1 MADDSEK
8 TEDPTPKRR
17 REAREKGQVLKS
29 KEVNTA
35 ALVLIS
41 AYSLSWFG
49 KKIYTN
55 LYKLFVQTLEELPY
69 TNLTQ
74 ALAIKY
80 FFRFTLIM
88 IMTVIPILIAV
99 FITAAL
105 VELLQVG
112 VLFTTKT
119 LKPDLNK
126 INPIKGFKRIIS
138 LKSVV
143 ELVKGF
149 VKTLLIGWI
158 AYTVLR
164 DNMGHIISTIREPPI
179 SSFALV
185 GDLVLKISKKVAGT
199 MIVIACIDYFYQ
211 RWEFEK
217 SLKMSKQEVK
227 DEYKQSEGDPHIK
240 AKQRQ
245 KQRQI
250 SRGQV
255 RQAVPESSAVVSNPT
270 HYAIGIKYNPEMETP
285 MVTVKGEDGAAI
297 FIKELAVKHDIPIFE
312 DMPLARALYPV
323 CKVDRPIP
331 PEFFMAVAQII
342 AQVMQEKQK
351 KDLIAALNSQL
362 SKKQRRPASPGNRSW
377 ESPGGLGGNAPPPNT
392 GNPPP
397 NSQQNDNNPDNKTGP
412 SSIFD

>member
-41 AYSLSWFG
+41 AYSLSWFSKG
-49 KKIYTN
+49 IYTN

-74 ALAIKY
+74 ALSVKY

-88 IMTVIPILIAV
+88 LMTVFPIMISV
-99 FITAAL
+99 YITAAM

-112 VLFTTKT
+112 ILFTTKT

-126 INPIKGFKRIIS
+126 INPIKGFKRILS

-164 DNMGHIISTIREPPI
+164 DNMAHIIATIREPPVL
-179 SSFALV
+179 SFALT
-185 GDLVLKISKKVAGT
+185 GDLVLKIAKKVAGA
-199 MIVIACIDYFYQ
+199 MIVVACIDYFYQ

-217 SLKMSKQEVK
+217 SLRMSKQEVK
-227 DEYKQSEGDPHIK
+227 DEYKQTEGDPHVK

-255 RQAVPESSAVVSNPT
+255 RQAVPDSTAVVSNPT
-270 HYAIGIKYNPEMETP
+270 HYAIGIKYDPEMESP
-285 MVTVKGEDGAAI
+285 MVTVKGEDAAAI
-297 FIKELAVKHDIPIFE
+297 FIKELAIKHDIPIFE
-312 DMPLARALYPV
+312 DRPLARALYPI

-331 PEFFMAVAQII
+331 PEFYMAIAQII
-342 AQVMQEKQK
+342 AKIMQEKQK
-351 KDLIAALNSQL
+351 KDMITALNEQM
-362 SKKQRRPASPGNRSW
+362 KKNGHKSRPGNRSW
-377 ESPGGLGGNAPPPNT
+377 EVPGGLGNTPPPNT
-392 GNPPP
+392 NTNSPP
-397 NSQQNDNNPDNKTGP
+397 NNQSNDNKNGP

>member
-1 MADDSEK
+1 LADDSEK

-41 AYSLSWFG
+41 AYSLAWFG
-49 KKIYTN
+49 KNIYI
-55 LYKLFVQTLEELPY
+55 KLFKLFTQTFEELPY
-69 TNLTQ
+69 VHLTV
-74 ALAIKY
+74 AIATKY

-88 IMTVIPILIAV
+88 ISLCLPILMAV
-99 FITAAL
+99 YITALL
-105 VELLQVG
+105 VETLQVG
-112 VLFTTKT
+112 ILFTLKT

-138 LKSVV
+138 LKSIV

-149 VKTLLIGWI
+149 AKTLVIGWV

-164 DNMGHIISTIREPPI
+164 DNIGPIIASLREPPEA
-179 SSFALV
+179 SFQLV
-185 GDLVLKISKKVAGT
+185 GVLVLKIAKKVAGA
-199 MIVIACIDYFYQ
+199 MIIIAGVDYFYQ

-227 DEYKQSEGDPHIK
+227 DEYKQTEGDPHIK

-255 RQAVPESSAVVSNPT
+255 RQAVPDSSAVVTNPT
-270 HYAIGIKYNPEMETP
+270 HYAIGLKYNSEMEAP
-285 MVTVKGEDGAAI
+285 IVTVKGQDATAI
-297 FIKELAVKHDIPIFE
+297 YIKELALKFEIPIFE
-312 DMPLARALYPV
+312 DKELARALFPV
-323 CKVDRPIP
+323 CVMDKPIP
-331 PEFFMAVAQII
+331 PEFYMAVAQII
-342 AQVMQEKQK
+342 AQIMKEKQDK
-351 KDLIAALNSQL
+351 QMMDLLNQQMR
-362 SKKQRRPASPGNRSW
+362 KQGKAGNKQQGSRTW
-377 ESPGGLGGNAPPPNT
+377 NAPGGLGGIPTTPPP
-392 GNPPP
+392 GQAGPGQPPP
-397 NSQQNDNNPDNKTGP
+397 QERSGP

>member
-41 AYSLSWFG
+41 AYSLAWFG
-49 KKIYTN
+49 KWIYIN
-55 LYKLFVQTLEELPY
+55 LFKLFTQTLEELPY
-69 TNLTQ
+69 VHLTV
-74 ALAIKY
+74 AIATKY

-88 IMTVIPILIAV
+88 IMLSLPILMAV
-99 FITAAL
+99 YFTALFIET
-105 VELLQVG
+105 LQVG
-112 VLFTTKT
+112 ILFTMKT

-126 INPIKGFKRIIS
+126 INPIKGFKRILS
-138 LKSVV
+138 LKSIV

-149 VKTLLIGWI
+149 VKTIVIGWV

-164 DNMGHIISTIREPPI
+164 DNIGQIISSLREPPE
-179 SSFALV
+179 SSFVLV
-185 GDLVLKISKKVAGT
+185 GVLVLKIAKKVAGA
-199 MIVIACIDYFYQ
+199 MVIIAGIDYFYQ

-227 DEYKQSEGDPHIK
+227 DEYKQTEGDPHIK

-255 RQAVPESSAVVSNPT
+255 RQAVPDSSAVVTNPT
-270 HYAIGIKYNPEMETP
+270 HYAIALKYTPQMEAP
-285 MVTVKGEDGAAI
+285 VVTVKGQDATAI
-297 FIKELAVKHDIPIFE
+297 YIKELAIKFDVPIFE
-312 DMPLARALYPV
+312 DKELARALYPV
-323 CKVDRPIP
+323 CVIDKPIP
-331 PEFFMAVAQII
+331 PEFYMAVAQII
-342 AQVMQEKQK
+342 AQLMKEKQEESMVEMMK
-351 KDLIAALNSQL
+351 QQM
-362 SKKQRRPASPGNRSW
+362 KKQSKSQQPGSRTWN
-377 ESPGGLGGNAPPPNT
+377 SPGGIGGPGGYPPPPGT
-392 GNPPP
+392 GPGQQPPEK
-397 NSQQNDNNPDNKTGP
+397 SGP

>member
-8 TEDPTPKRR
+8 TEEPTSKRR

-41 AYSLSWFG
+41 AYSLAWFG
-49 KKIYTN
+49 KGIYTN

-69 TNLTQ
+69 TTLTQ
-74 ALAIKY
+74 ALSVKY
-80 FFRFTLIM
+80 FFRFTIIM
-88 IMTVIPILIAV
+88 IMTVFPIMFAV
-99 FITAAL
+99 YITAAL

-112 VLFTTKT
+112 ILFTTKT

-126 INPIKGFKRIIS
+126 INPIKGFKRILS
-138 LKSVV
+138 LKSIV

-158 AYTVLR
+158 SYTVLR
-164 DNMGHIISTIREPPI
+164 DSMNTIISTIREPPV

-185 GDLVLKISKKVAGT
+185 GFLVLKIAKKVAGV
-199 MIVIACIDYFYQ
+199 MIVVACIDYFYQ

-227 DEYKQSEGDPHIK
+227 DEYKQTEGDPHIK

-250 SRGQV
+250 SRGQI
-255 RQAVPESSAVVSNPT
+255 RQAVPDSTAVVSNPT
-270 HYAIGIKYNPEMETP
+270 HYAIGIKYDEEMEAP
-285 MVTVKGEDGAAI
+285 IVTVKGEDATAI
-297 FIKELAVKHDIPIFE
+297 FIKELAIKHDIPIFE
-312 DMPLARALYPV
+312 DKPLARALYPV
-323 CKVDRPIP
+323 CKVEREIP
-331 PEFFMAVAQII
+331 AEFYMAVAQII
-342 AQVMQEKQK
+342 AQILKEKQK
-351 KDLIAALNSQL
+351 KDMINALNEQL
-362 SKKQRRPASPGNRSW
+362 RKQQRNNPRPGNRSW
-377 ESPGGLGGNAPPPNT
+377 ESPGGLGNNNQP
-392 GNPPP
+392 
-397 NSQQNDNNPDNKTGP
+397 QNNQGGEENKPTGP

>member
-41 AYSLSWFG
+41 AYSLSWFS
-49 KKIYTN
+49 KSIYTN
-55 LYKLFVQTLEELPY
+55 LFKLFTQTLEELPY

-74 ALAIKY
+74 ALAVKY
-80 FFRFTLIM
+80 FFRYTIIM
-88 IMTVIPILIAV
+88 IFTVVPILIAV
-99 FITAAL
+99 YITAAL

-126 INPIKGFKRIIS
+126 VNPIKGFKRIIS
-138 LKSVV
+138 LKSFV
-143 ELVKGF
+143 ELFKGF
-149 VKTLLIGWI
+149 VKTLVIGWV

-164 DNMGHIISTIREPPI
+164 DNMGHIISTIREPPE
-179 SSFALV
+179 SSFNLV
-185 GDLVLKISKKVAGT
+185 GDLVLRIAKKVAGA
-199 MIVIACIDYFYQ
+199 MIIIAGIDYFYQ

-227 DEYKQSEGDPHIK
+227 DEYKQTEGDPHIK

-250 SRGQV
+250 SRGQI
-255 RQAVPESSAVVSNPT
+255 RQAVPEASAVVSNPT
-270 HYAIGIKYNPEMETP
+270 HYAIAIKYNSGMEAP
-285 MVTVKGEDGAAI
+285 IVLAKGEDATAI
-297 FIKELAVKHDIPIFE
+297 YIKELAAKYDVPVFE
-312 DMPLARALYPV
+312 DKELARALYPV
-323 CKVDRPIP
+323 CVVDKPIP
-331 PEFFMAVAQII
+331 PEFYMAVAQII
-342 AQVMQEKQK
+342 AKLMKEKQEKELLK
-351 KDLIAALNSQL
+351 LLNAGL
-362 SKKQRRPASPGNRSW
+362 KKQKRNSPARPQ
-377 ESPGGLGGNAPPPNT
+377 GGLGSQPPPQP
-392 GNPPP
+392 GSNPNEQQPP
-397 NSQQNDNNPDNKTGP
+397 KSGP

>member
-49 KKIYTN
+49 KDIYIR
-55 LYKLFVQTLEELPY
+55 LFKLFTQTIEELPY
-69 TNLTQ
+69 VNLTV
-74 ALAIKY
+74 AISLKY
-80 FFRFTLIM
+80 GIRYLLIA
-88 IMTVIPILIAV
+88 IMCVIPIMIAV
-99 FITAAL
+99 YITAAL

-126 INPIKGFKRIIS
+126 INPIKGFKRVFS
-138 LKSVV
+138 MKSVV
-143 ELVKGF
+143 ELVKSF
-149 VKTLLIGWI
+149 VKTLIIGWV
-158 AYTVLR
+158 AYTVIR
-164 DNMGHIISTIREPPI
+164 DNIGHIIGLIREPPE

-185 GDLVLKISKKVAGT
+185 GELVLKIAKKVAGA
-199 MIVIACIDYFYQ
+199 MVLIAGIDYVYQ
-211 RWEFEK
+211 RYEFEK

-227 DEYKQSEGDPHIK
+227 DEYKQTEGDPHIK

-255 RQAVPESSAVVSNPT
+255 RQAVPDSSAVVSNPT
-270 HYAIGIKYNPEMETP
+270 HYAIGIRYHPENDDAP
-285 MVTVKGEDGAAI
+285 IVTTKGEDAMALL
-297 FIKELAVKHDIPIFE
+297 IKELAVKHDVPIFE
-312 DMPLARALYPV
+312 DRELARALYPV
-323 CKVDRPIP
+323 CVIDKPIP
-331 PEFFMAVAQII
+331 PEFYTAVAQII
-342 AQVMQEKQK
+342 LQMMKEKQQKQLLDLLNKQAK
-351 KDLIAALNSQL
+351 KGFSSKQVENRNQFDNNS
-362 SKKQRRPASPGNRSW
+362 
-377 ESPGGLGGNAPPPNT
+377 
-392 GNPPP
+392 NPTPQNP
-397 NSQQNDNNPDNKTGP
+397 NDNNENKTGP

>member
-8 TEDPTPKRR
+8 TEEPTPKRR

-41 AYSLSWFG
+41 AYSLAWFG
-49 KKIYTN
+49 KTIYTN

-69 TNLTQ
+69 TTLTQ
-74 ALAIKY
+74 ALSVKY
-80 FFRFTLIM
+80 FLRFTAIMLITVLP
-88 IMTVIPILIAV
+88 IMFAV

-126 INPIKGFKRIIS
+126 INPVKGFKRIIS
-138 LKSVV
+138 LKSLV

-149 VKTLLIGWI
+149 VKTLVIGWV

-164 DNMGHIISTIREPPI
+164 DNMGHIIATIREPPI
-179 SSFALV
+179 ASFALT
-185 GDLVLKISKKVAGT
+185 GDLVLKIAKKVAGA

-227 DEYKQSEGDPHIK
+227 DEYKQTEGDPHIK

-250 SRGQV
+250 SRGQI
-255 RQAVPESSAVVSNPT
+255 RQAVPDSTAVVSNPT
-270 HYAIGIKYNPEMETP
+270 HYAIGIKYNEEMEAP
-285 MVTVKGEDGAAI
+285 IVTVKGEDATAI
-297 FIKELAVKHDIPIFE
+297 FIKELAIKHDIPIFE
-312 DMPLARALYPV
+312 DKPLARALYPV
-323 CKVDRPIP
+323 CKPEREIP
-331 PEFFMAVAQII
+331 AEFYMAVAQII
-342 AQVMQEKQK
+342 AQIMQEKQK
-351 KDLIAALNSQL
+351 KAMIDALNEQTRKSQRN
-362 SKKQRRPASPGNRSW
+362 KAKPGNRSW
-377 ESPGGLGGNAPPPNT
+377 ESPGGLGNT
-392 GNPPP
+392 GTNP
-397 NSQQNDNNPDNKTGP
+397 QQNNNQGGQQDNKPTGP

>member
-41 AYSLSWFG
+41 AYSLAWFG
-49 KKIYTN
+49 KGIYRN

-88 IMTVIPILIAV
+88 LMTVLPIMIAV
-99 FITAAL
+99 YITAAL

-112 VLFTTKT
+112 ILFTTKT
-119 LKPDLNK
+119 LKPDINK
-126 INPIKGFKRIIS
+126 INPIKGFKRILS
-138 LKSVV
+138 LKSIV

-164 DNMGHIISTIREPPI
+164 DDMGKIISLMREPPI
-179 SSFALV
+179 LSFSLTGA
-185 GDLVLKISKKVAGT
+185 LVLKIAKKVAGT
-199 MIVIACIDYFYQ
+199 MIVVACIDYFYQ

-217 SLKMSKQEVK
+217 SLRMSKQEVK
-227 DEYKQSEGDPHIK
+227 DEYKQTEGDPHIK

-250 SRGQV
+250 SRGQA
-255 RQAVPESSAVVSNPT
+255 RQAVSDSTAVVSNPT
-270 HYAIGIKYNPEMETP
+270 HYAIGIKYIPDEMETP
-285 MVTVKGEDGAAI
+285 MVTVKGEDATAI
-297 FIKELAVKHDIPIFE
+297 FIKELAVKYDIPIFE
-312 DMPLARALYPV
+312 DRPLARALYPV
-323 CKVDRPIP
+323 CKVERPIP
-331 PEFFMAVAQII
+331 PEFYMAVAQII
-342 AQVMQEKQK
+342 AQLMQEKQK
-351 KDLIAALNSQL
+351 KDMISALNEQM
-362 SKKQRRPASPGNRSW
+362 SKRKNNRPGSRSW
-377 ESPGGLGGNAPPPNT
+377 EVPGGLGNNP
-392 GNPPP
+392 PPP
-397 NSQQNDNNPDNKTGP
+397 NSNPQNAQNNDTNNKSGP

>member
-41 AYSLSWFG
+41 AYALSWFG
-49 KKIYTN
+49 KRIYTT
-55 LYKLFVQTLEELPY
+55 LFKLFVQTFEELPY

-74 ALAIKY
+74 GLFLKY
-80 FFRFTLIM
+80 FLRFTFIM
-88 IMTVIPILIAV
+88 IVTCLPILLSV
-99 FITAAL
+99 MFTALL

-119 LKPDLNK
+119 LTPDLNK
-126 INPIKGFKRIIS
+126 INPIKGFKRIFS
-138 LKSVV
+138 MKSVV

-149 VKTLLIGWI
+149 IKTIVISWV

-164 DNMGHIISTIREPPI
+164 DNMHLIIQTIREPPEVAFTI
-179 SSFALV
+179 A
-185 GDLVLKISKKVAGT
+185 GALVLKIAKKVAGA
-199 MIVIACIDYFYQ
+199 MIIIACIDYFYQ

-227 DEYKQSEGDPHIK
+227 DEYKQTEGDPHIK

-250 SRGQV
+250 ARGQV
-255 RQAVPESSAVVSNPT
+255 RQAVQESSAVISNPT
-270 HYAIGIKYNPEMETP
+270 HYAIAIYYNKDMEAP
-285 MVTVKGEDGAAI
+285 LVKAKGVDEVAI
-297 FIKELAVKHDIPIFE
+297 YIKEIANEKDIPVIE
-312 DMPLARALYPV
+312 DVELARALFPV
-323 CKVDRPIP
+323 CKVDKAIP
-331 PEFFMAVAQII
+331 PEFYLAVAQII
-342 AQVMQEKQK
+342 AKVMQ
-351 KDLIAALNSQL
+351 
-362 SKKQRRPASPGNRSW
+362 KKQIGDLN
-377 ESPGGLGGNAPPPNT
+377 EMMKNANKKYRKPTTPPSAT
-392 GNPPP
+392 GNVNPIDFNNNKPQ
-397 NSQQNDNNPDNKTGP
+397 NSTDQGSTGA